1 MDNTMAVK
9 SARPWA
15 ILFSLSALSVSFW
28 TSPASA
34 EDFLCDAKQ
43 ASSQQLPVLDK
54 SCPIG
59 RGLWGNQQPK
69 NNASLFWIQC
79 GLLDKPLSLA
89 RAKSLYKHI
98 STDVWMKP
106 EGNNVRCLIGP
117 YKDFQE
123 AKRDLSSLRT
133 ERAYKEAFIR
143 EVIPGVANP
152 PVTAAK
158 PAAKQKPAAKS
169 APKSNQTTT
178 VLSAPKPAPAK
189 TPVPVATAQA
199 PAAKAISAKD
209 IDTRLKGRVADVDY
223 VVPYIMHSDHQ
234 FYMEH
239 GLAWNRL
246 NYDDAVYVC
255 RQLGM
260 KLPTEVEWSRLLK
273 SDVLAKDKWPIHLP
287 YWGNDRRGL
296 FTNGK
301 VTKLKG
307 TSLLNIMCTK

>member
-43 ASSQQLPVLDK
+43 ASSQQLPVLDE

-59 RGLWGNQQPK
+59 QGLWGKQQPK

-79 GLLDKPLSLA
+79 GLLNQPLSLTQ
-89 RAKSLYKHI
+89 AKRLYKHI

-106 EGNNVRCLIGP
+106 EGKDFRCLVGP

-123 AKRDLSSLRT
+123 AQRDLNALRG
-133 ERAYKEAFIR
+133 ERGYKEAFIR
-143 EVIPGVANP
+143 EVIPGAANALSMAK
-152 PVTAAK
+152 PVVKPAAPAPK
-158 PAAKQKPAAKS
+158 PAAKPT
-169 APKSNQTTT
+169 QTTT
-178 VLSAPKPAPAK
+178 KLNPPAAAKPLAVAAPNEIQSVSSKPAN
-189 TPVPVATAQA
+189 A
-199 PAAKAISAKD
+199 PEID
-209 IDTRLKGRVADVDY
+209 IRLKGTVSGVDY
-223 VVPYIMHSDHQ
+223 AVPYILHSEHQ

-239 GLAWNRL
+239 GTAWNRL
-246 NYDDAVYVC
+246 NYDDALSVC

-260 KLPTEVEWSRLLK
+260 KLPTEVEWSRLLN
-273 SDVLAKDKWPIHLP
+273 SDVLVKETWPIHLP
-287 YWGNDRRGL
+287 YWGNDRHGL
-296 FTNGK
+296 FTSGK
-301 VTKLKG
+301 ITKLKG

>member
-79 GLLDKPLSLA
+79 GLLNKPLSLSG
-89 RAKSLYKHI
+89 AKSLYKHI

-123 AKRDLSSLRT
+123 AKRDLSSLKT
-133 ERAYKEAFIR
+133 ERSYKEAFIR
-143 EVIPGVANP
+143 EVVPGAANP
-152 PVTAAK
+152 PVKAAQPATKPK
-158 PAAKQKPAAKS
+158 PAAPR
-169 APKSNQTTT
+169 QTTT
-178 VLSAPKPAPAK
+178 VLSAPKTAPAK
-189 TPVPVATAQA
+189 APVPAQA
-199 PAAKAISAKD
+199 SSTKTISTKD
-209 IDTRLKGRVADVDY
+209 IDIRLKGRVANVDY
-223 VVPYIMHSDHQ
+223 AVPYIMHSEHQ

-246 NYDDAVYVC
+246 NYDDAMAVC